1 MKNSDA
7 LERAMTRFRIQ
18 PIAPMHGGS
27 SATTWLGR
35 SEDGAP
41 VVVKCLADGEGLVD
55 GHDLETFRRK
65 EAQIEHLRQVAPRIA
80 ECYPRTLA
88 KTHQPDWSA
97 YAFEYIDTPPLA
109 EVIRENHA
117 DRGAELLVGVWH
129 RLVTCGYTISRHR
142 TDPERLWRDF
152 YLDRIAR
159 RAVILRASLPAC
171 LLTAES
177 VVVNGTVI
185 RGLNRTCADAWDLR
199 THLGEAVL
207 TVPVH
212 GDLNLRNMLFGPAR
226 EATNGVTLVDPR
238 GTLAYWDP
246 YYDLAKMLFSASIF
260 DATMA
265 SGFNVDQYGR
275 EFQISLRKARDEPL
289 LRSVLT
295 AIPRMASEIASAADR
310 GTESTFPWH
319 VALAHACHVTA
330 EAACRLSVT
339 QDSLG
344 TRKNRAIGLLL
355 FGMILL
361 NDLLEKHADRRPLD
375 LSEHLS
381 LIH

>member
-1 MKNSDA
+1 MA
-7 LERAMTRFRIQ
+7 RFRVL

-27 SATTWLGR
+27 SATTWLG
-35 SEDGAP
+35 SNEEGSK

-65 EAQIEHLRQVAPRIA
+65 EAQIDHLQQVAPRVA

-88 KTHQPDWSA
+88 KAHEPGWSA
-97 YAFEYIDTPPLA
+97 YVFEYIDNPPLA
-109 EVIRENHA
+109 EVIREHHS
-117 DRGAELLVGVWH
+117 DRGAEVLAGVWH
-129 RLVTCGYTISRHR
+129 QLVAGGYAISRHR
-142 TDPERLWRDF
+142 VNPEHLWNDF
-152 YLDRIAR
+152 YLNRIVR
-159 RAVILRASLPAC
+159 REVILRASLPAC
-171 LLTAES
+171 LFTAER
-177 VVVNGTVI
+177 VVVNGMLI
-185 RGLNRTCADAWDLR
+185 RGLSRICEDAWDLR
-199 THLGEAVL
+199 TRLGEAVV

-212 GDLNLRNMLFGPAR
+212 GDLNLRNVLFGPTRASADR
-226 EATNGVTLVDPR
+226 VTLVDPR

-265 SGFNVDQYGR
+265 SGFNVEQSGY
-275 EFQISLRKARDEPL
+275 EFQISLRQARDEPL

-295 AIPRMASEIASAADR
+295 ALPWMASEVAPSGDQHE
-310 GTESTFPWH
+310 GNKFPWH
-319 VALAHACHVTA
+319 VALAHACHVIA

-339 QDSLG
+339 QDCLS

-361 NDLLEKHADRRPLD
+361 NDLFERHAERRALD
-375 LSEHLS
+375 IFEHLS